1 MEAFWFIWT
10 CLRFPVSYPLCVC
23 VVVVVGG
30 GGSGGIGKWGGGGGA
45 GSSWIAELWMGNNVM
60 RLFSLLY
67 IAAFHTVHVHY
78 FPCVAL
84 VANIYG
90 LFVCCLLLLLLFFVV
105 LLLFL
110 ACCLRYFC
118 HRWKCRRMLKSA
130 VKKKKQQ
137 HRNKIGEWLK
147 WEEKKERKKK
157 RKKKKAG
164 GGGGGGGRRRINTIP
179 AVGNGVGASS
189 LEIRTRNCFKS
200 PIQPVCCVWAIET
213 KTIKLRWVSVP
224 SQGLWYQQWDKTEI
238 HPKSS
243 NKSRL
248 RLVDIG
254 GSGGACGW
262 VYHGKHV
269 EKVWRHRRR
278 LRLAWEW
285 PRRVQCKLKLAM
297 PVICIVIS
305 NFF

>member
-1 MEAFWFIWT
+1 MFF
-10 CLRFPVSYPLCVC
+10 
-23 VVVVVGG
+23 VVVVV
-30 GGSGGIGKWGGGGGA
+30 A
-45 GSSWIAELWMGNNVM
+45 V
-60 RLFSLLY
+60 F
-67 IAAFHTVHVHY
+67 
-78 FPCVAL
+78 
-84 VANIYG
+84 
-90 LFVCCLLLLLLFFVV
+90 CCCCCCFCC
-105 LLLFL
+105 FL
-110 ACCLRYFC
+110 ARYLRYFS
-118 HRWKCRRMLKSA
+118 HRWKCRQCWKVQWVCVDQSA
-130 VKKKKQQ
+130 VPKSYYYCEGSAVTTKTDQNAMNLTRAMPRKRKNNNTGTKLGSDWNGKN
-137 HRNKIGEWLK
+137 RNEEK
-147 WEEKKERKKK
+147 EEKKR
-157 RKKKKAG
+157 RGG

-200 PIQPVCCVWAIET
+200 ITLRAPIQPVCCVWAIET
-213 KTIKLRWVSVP
+213 KTIKLHGVSVP

-238 HPKSS
+238 HPKNS

-254 GSGGACGW
+254 GSGGACGC

-297 PVICIVIS
+297 PEICIVIS